1 MKSIAQSNRTELK
14 LTIKSTI
21 KKLLIPKVLNKN
33 LPTTNIEQT
42 QTVLHLFP
50 NIIMNTTIHNGSIQ
64 LVTGDLI
71 TQNVDVIVVCSTSEL
86 LLKNILEKAS
96 LVVTEEYYRLSSSV
110 DQQNS
115 LIETTPRN
123 LNCKAILFLPL
134 ITLLNPDSKILSNLI
149 SEFGSI
155 SLNHILYHPK
165 VFRTVA
171 FPAIGCDLIRCPVN
185 IVAQAMIDTAVAKL
199 KETILYFT
207 VSSVILPNQFNI
219 HHRFANRL
227 ALIQKPSEPFGS
239 VKCSFLILVGKSIL
253 GNKLMKVPSKGYD
266 STTDNNQIFV
276 VYHDAK
282 AYTNYLIKYQ

>member
-14 LTIKSTI
+14 LTIKSTV

-86 LLKNILEKAS
+86 LLKNILEKAD
-96 LVVTEEYYRLSSSV
+96 LIVTEEYYRLSSSV
-110 DQQNS
+110 DQQIS
-115 LIETTPRN
+115 LIETSPRN

-134 ITLLNPDSKILSNLI
+134 ITLLNPDSKILSNSI
-149 SEFGSI
+149 SKFGSI

-171 FPAIGCDLIRCPVN
+171 FPAIGCGLIRCPVN

-199 KETILYFT
+199 KETILYLT
-207 VSSVILPNQFNI
+207 IGINT
-219 HHRFANRL
+219 
-227 ALIQKPSEPFGS
+227 KPSEPFGS

-276 VYHDAK
+276 VYHDAQ